1 VGRTA
6 GTGNVQTTRALV
18 RYKSGAKVPVLVHT
32 APIYDNEGEVALVL
46 EVFAGTQEIEQ
57 LARQIRTTQQR
68 YRQLFDAVPS
78 FAVVLDRHHTMTA
91 INRKVKQT
99 FGDHVGKKFFD
110 VFRPAAFPAY
120 RGPLSQTYRDGQAH
134 QGEMVFTGP
143 DGQAYTMMAWTN
155 PICTPTGKMM
165 QVLVIFTDISE
176 LRQLKDNLSSLGLMV
191 GTVSHDLKGLL
202 TGLDA
207 GLYQID
213 KGFYRNDP
221 GRIEQGLDTARLI
234 VDRIRRMVLDVLF
247 SAKERNL
254 ERQEL
259 EVLAFSGEL
268 VTAVEHHIR
277 SANIEFDYDLSLG
290 TGKFKVDK
298 DLLRTALTNI
308 IENAVEACLEDD
320 SQQHHKIQFNVLSR
334 KSSVIFS
341 IKDNGPGLPEDNTK
355 RIFSLFYSSKGR
367 KGTGLG
373 MFITEKVIKKHGG
386 RIAVASEP
394 EQGTTFTVELPR

>member
-1 VGRTA
+1 
-6 GTGNVQTTRALV
+6 
-18 RYKSGAKVPVLVHT
+18 
-32 APIYDNEGEVALVL
+32 
-46 EVFAGTQEIEQ
+46 
-57 LARQIRTTQQR
+57 
-68 YRQLFDAVPS
+68 
-78 FAVVLDRHHTMTA
+78 
-91 INRKVKQT
+91 
-99 FGDHVGKKFFD
+99 
-110 VFRPAAFPAY
+110 
-120 RGPLSQTYRDGQAH
+120 
-134 QGEMVFTGP
+134 
-143 DGQAYTMMAWTN
+143 
-155 PICTPTGKMM
+155 
-165 QVLVIFTDISE
+165 
-176 LRQLKDNLSSLGLMV
+176 
-191 GTVSHDLKGLL
+191 
-202 TGLDA
+202 
-207 GLYQID
+207 
-213 KGFYRNDP
+213 
-221 GRIEQGLDTARLI
+221 
-234 VDRIRRMVLDVLF
+234 MVLDVLF